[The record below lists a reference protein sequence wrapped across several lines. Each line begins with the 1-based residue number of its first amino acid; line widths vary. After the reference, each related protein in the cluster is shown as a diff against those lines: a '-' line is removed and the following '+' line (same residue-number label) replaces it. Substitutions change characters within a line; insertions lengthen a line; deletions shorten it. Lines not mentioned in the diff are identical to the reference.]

1 MLADREFILKITEKH
16 QLLATFNKLTNEEI
30 EKSISAVY
38 FASIRLEEGEK
49 ILPRVLIAK
58 TESEFFV
65 DTVPFLSF
73 NQPIK
78 LTPEALRKLT
88 LAFNQVDSCFL
99 VIAVADSLEIIG
111 VSHESWKGAG
121 ATKPRRHA
129 STICITTLDVGTISV
144 AAGSSRLGIFRDGT
158 FHATRHDIFQTRSF
172 LNLVSA
178 NLGFYSNHE
187 KSSEFAISMQRILT
201 HAMAM
206 SHGGIIIATKDYLIN
221 SNSHLV
227 ETGTH
232 ASYRQIENGI
242 GNGANQLGYKNN
254 VLDGSYR
261 LSGDTELS
269 ASRVRFLHFIS
280 NLSCIDGA
288 LILNEKLYPKVF
300 GAKLICPK
308 YDGNVYMGG
317 DKSQNVGSDIKEVG
331 TRHLS
336 ALRYVAA
343 AKECV
348 AFVISSDGPVS
359 VFVNMEDGVAWWRNA
374 IEKS

>member
-1 MLADREFILKITEKH
+1 MLADREFILKITQQH
-16 QLLATFNKLTNEEI
+16 QEIAAGSKLTDEAI
-30 EKSISAVY
+30 EKCISAVY

-49 ILPRVLIAK
+49 ILPRVMLAK
-58 TESEFFV
+58 KEGEFFV
-65 DTVPFLSF
+65 DKVPCLSF
-73 NQPIK
+73 SQPIK
-78 LTPEALRKLT
+78 LTPEALRKLS

-99 VIAVADSLEIIG
+99 VVVTVDSLEIIG

-121 ATKPRRHA
+121 ASKPRRHA
-129 STICITTLDVGTISV
+129 ATICVTTLDVGTISV
-144 AAGSSRLGIFRDGT
+144 SAGNVRLGIFRDGT
-158 FHATRHDIFQTRSF
+158 FHGTRNDIFKTRNF
-172 LNLVSA
+172 LNFVST

-187 KSSEFAISMQRILT
+187 KISEFASGMQRILI
-201 HAMAM
+201 HAMNM
-206 SHGGIIIATKDYLIN
+206 NHGGIIIVNRDHLIN

-232 ASYRQIENGI
+232 ASYRLIENG
-242 GNGANQLGYKNN
+242 NSATQLGYRNDD
-254 VLDGSYR
+254 LDGSYK

-269 ASRVRFLHFIS
+269 LARVRFLHFVS
-280 NLSCIDGA
+280 TLSCIDGA

-317 DKSQNVGSDIKEVG
+317 DKTQNVGSNIKDVG

-359 VFVNMEDGVAWWRNA
+359 VFVNMDDGVAWWRNA